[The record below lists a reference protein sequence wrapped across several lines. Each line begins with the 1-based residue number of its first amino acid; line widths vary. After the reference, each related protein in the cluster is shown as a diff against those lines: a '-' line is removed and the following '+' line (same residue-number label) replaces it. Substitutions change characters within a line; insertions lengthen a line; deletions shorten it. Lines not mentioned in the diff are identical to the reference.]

1 MLHLASIH
9 EKNLTM
15 FHRNHFILSISD
27 LEESDIFNDHDLD
40 DDNHISIETCRRL
53 FPNASM
59 STLASLIISSIQIKI
74 GEGVE
79 NFLLVFNEDNKVES
93 LDLLNGLIYVF
104 DLTPSSR
111 EQEAFYDFLRSYAQD
126 WTHKLIAEEKRLN
139 KSESTIH

>member
-27 LEESDIFNDHDLD
+27 LEESDIFNDH
-40 DDNHISIETCRRL
+40 DNHISIETCRRL

-93 LDLLNGLIYVF
+93 LDFLNGLIYVF